1 MNVTGIEQVGDDYLE
16 SKVLQEDSDTHLV
29 YVTSADDPAVFVGE
43 NLRDMAAGNDRVKLV
58 MVDAYAVE
66 FAETYQVLSI
76 PTIFLFKKGKPI
88 NTIGGFVPAEMIAE
102 VVREAT
108 TIRSVDALLEEIGK
122 RKAAEE

>member
-16 SKVLQEDSDTHLV
+16 SQVLQEDSDTHLV